1 MQWTEQE
8 HRRECFIRGGWNLT
22 DDDTPRPP
30 ELSPLASAQSRR
42 AWREEARPQPEA
54 IG

>member
-1 MQWTEQE
+1 MDWSEQE
-8 HRRECFIRGGWNLT
+8 HRRESFIHGGWNLA

-42 AWREEARPQPEA
+42 AWREEETARSEA

>member
-1 MQWTEQE
+1 MDWSEQE
-8 HRRECFIRGGWNLT
+8 HRRECFVNGGWNLV

-42 AWREEARPQPEA
+42 AWREETAGREDSLT
-54 IG
+54 